1 MRAIDLV
8 EGTIN
13 SPEFHALLTPA
24 VRKLDHAYRAAGK
37 QVRIVGGAVR
47 DLVRGKQPDDIDMAT
62 DATPEESIEILKAA
76 GIRYEPTGLQHG
88 TITAVLDDEAIE
100 ITTLRIDAETDG
112 RHASVQFTTDWQVD
126 AERRDLTYNA
136 MSLDL
141 DGNLYDYFGGVED
154 LKQGVTRFVGDATKR
169 IQEDYLRILRYFRF
183 AGRQATPQWDPETL
197 NAIQANA
204 AGLDRIS
211 GERIW
216 AEMFKILGA
225 PTAVNVLE
233 KMIQTGVL
241 EHCGMKVMQNL
252 DKVKQLKANGGGD
265 PRYVLVALTQ
275 DLVDLETLRK
285 RWKWDSSSDQLMQY
299 LISNRKNRLN
309 WDDAVRKVAVDGV
322 DPSLVRALL
331 RYQGNGVLADKLK
344 TWSPPK
350 LPITGNDLIK
360 AGFKPG
366 PAIGQ
371 AMQNAKHIWFETG
384 FKISPED
391 LLAQV
396 TNR

>member
-1 MRAIDLV
+1 MRAIDLF
-8 EGTIN
+8 EGNIN

-24 VRKLDHAYRAAGK
+24 VYKLEKAFRAVGK
-37 QVRIVGGAVR
+37 EVRIVGGAVR
-47 DLVRGKQPDDIDMAT
+47 DLILGKAPKDTDMAT
-62 DATPEESIEILKAA
+62 DATPDEMMKILDSV

-88 TITAVLDDEAIE
+88 TITAILDDQPIE

-136 MSLDL
+136 MSLSL
-141 DGNLYDYFGGVED
+141 DGTLYDYFGGVDD
-154 LKQGVTRFVGDATKR
+154 LKNGVTRFVGDATKR

-183 AGRQATPQWDPETL
+183 AGRQNTPQWDNDTL
-197 NAIQANA
+197 AAIQANA
-204 AGLDRIS
+204 SGLDRIS

-225 PTAVNVLE
+225 PTAVEVLE
-233 KMIQTGVL
+233 KMIQTDVL
-241 EHCGMKVMQNL
+241 KHCGMKVMPNL
-252 DKVKQLKANGGGD
+252 AKVKQLKANGGGD

-275 DLVDLETLRK
+275 DLLDLENLRK
-285 RWKWDSSSDQLMQY
+285 RWRWDNPSDQLMQY

-331 RYQGNGVLADKLK
+331 RYQGNGALADKLK

-366 PAIGQ
+366 PGIGQ
-371 AMQNAKHIWFETG
+371 AMQKAKNIWFETG
-384 FKISPED
+384 FTISPDD